1 MALRTTLALSTCR
14 TRGTFRHWLR
24 QTVGVILYLATCGFI
39 RSGPRSST
47 SDIRITDKYGNIYSF
62 GQGTSEE
69 QIAAILSVPTGE
81 VSAACSDVQ
90 TAFAKTDNLEI
101 RIASTR
107 STAAENWRILHAC
120 PDTGSGV
127 CLVAENVARQTG
139 MLLNPVD
146 NSKVYTAN
154 RNVMTIA
161 GTAKALVKIEG
172 SVRICNFWVTPMMR
186 SRPDSG
192 HQKQLERAE

>member
-1 MALRTTLALSTCR
+1 M
-14 TRGTFRHWLR
+14 
-24 QTVGVILYLATCGFI
+24 ILYFATCGFI
-39 RSGPRSST
+39 GPRSSAP
-47 SDIRITDKYGNIYSF
+47 DIRITDKYGNIYSF

-90 TAFAKTDNLEI
+90 TAFAKTDNLEM
-101 RIASTR
+101 RIAPTR
-107 STAAENWRILHAC
+107 STANTADNWRIIRAC

-154 RNVMTIA
+154 RHVMTIA
-161 GTAKALVKIEG
+161 GTAEALVKIED
-172 SVRICNFWVTPMMR
+172 SVKICHFWVTPMMR
-186 SRPDSG
+186 DRLLPVSYTHLTLPTKRIV
-192 HQKQLERAE
+192 